1 MASGPESSRTCPGR
15 SERSDRVTSHQLLQ
29 LALRSTA
36 VGYVLFLIFVP
47 LAALAQQ
54 SIAAGLDRFIQDVA
68 APQAAAALW
77 LTVETA
83 AIATAINAIFGTLS
97 AVVLVRYEFPG
108 RWLLNALVDLPFA
121 IPTLVAGLM
130 IAAIYGP
137 TSVLGTWLQEGG
149 MTVLY
154 NQPGII
160 LAMLFVTMPFTIRSL
175 QPVLMGLERDQE
187 EAAFTLGASPWLT
200 FWKVTVP
207 SVLPGLLTGIFLT
220 FVRALGEFGSIVI
233 VAGNIPM
240 KTQVASVYVYGEI
253 ESYNPQAATSVSVL
267 ILLISFLV
275 LLLLERLTRR
285 PGERVPRWLRWN
297 GTRGSRRAEAT
308 LPTAAI

>member
-1 MASGPESSRTCPGR
+1 M
-15 SERSDRVTSHQLLQ
+15 TSHILLS
-29 LALRSTA
+29 LALRSAA
-36 VGYVLFLIFVP
+36 VGYVLVLIFLP

-54 SIAAGLDRFIQDVA
+54 SVAAGIDRFIQDIS
-68 APQAAAALW
+68 APQAAAALR

-83 AIATAINAIFGTLS
+83 AIATAINALFGTLS
-97 AVVLVRYEFPG
+97 AFVLVRYEFPG

-137 TSVLGTWLQEGG
+137 TSLLGTWLQQGG
-149 MTVLY
+149 MAVLY

-175 QPVLMGLERDQE
+175 QPVLMGLDRDQE
-187 EAAFTLGASPWLT
+187 EAAFTLGASPWMT
-200 FWKVTVP
+200 FCKVTVP
-207 SVLPGLLTGIFLT
+207 SILPGLLTGVFLT

-253 ESYNPQAATSVSVL
+253 ESYNPQAATSVSML
-267 ILLISFLV
+267 ILFISFLV

-285 PGERVPRWLRWN
+285 PGERLPRLFQW
-297 GTRGSRRAEAT
+297 TRGRDERGNGS
-308 LPTAAI
+308 PVPSGAA

>member
-1 MASGPESSRTCPGR
+1 M
-15 SERSDRVTSHQLLQ
+15 TSHMLLS

-36 VGYVLFLIFVP
+36 VGYVLVLIFLP

-54 SIAAGLDRFIQDVA
+54 SIAAGLDRFIQDLA
-68 APQAAAALW
+68 APQAAAALR

-83 AIATAINAIFGTLS
+83 AIATAINAVFGTLS
-97 AVVLVRYEFPG
+97 ALVLVRYEFPG

-137 TSVLGTWLQEGG
+137 TSLLGTWLQQGG
-149 MTVLY
+149 MAVLY

-175 QPVLMGLERDQE
+175 QPVLMGLDRDQE
-187 EAAFTLGASPWLT
+187 EAAFTLGASPWMT

-253 ESYNPQAATSVSVL
+253 ESYNPQAATSVSVF
-267 ILLISFLV
+267 ILLISFVV

-285 PGERVPRWLRWN
+285 PGERLPRWFQWARAKD
-297 GTRGSRRAEAT
+297 GREDGSAVST
-308 LPTAAI
+308 VAI

>member
-1 MASGPESSRTCPGR
+1 
-15 SERSDRVTSHQLLQ
+15 
-29 LALRSTA
+29 
-36 VGYVLFLIFVP
+36 VGYVFALIFLP
-47 LAALAQQ
+47 LAVLTWQ
-54 SIAAGLDRFIQDVA
+54 SVEAGLDRFLQDLA
-68 APQAAAALW
+68 APQATAALW
-77 LTVETA
+77 LTLETA
-83 AIATAINAIFGTLS
+83 AIATIMNAAFGTVS

-137 TSVLGTWLQEGG
+137 TSILGSWLQQGG
-149 MTVLY
+149 MAVLY
-154 NQPGII
+154 NRPGII

-187 EAAFTLGASPWLT
+187 EAAFTLGAGPWTT
-200 FWKVTVP
+200 FWKITVP
-207 SVLPGLLTGIFLT
+207 SVLPGLLTGVFLT

-267 ILLISFLV
+267 ILMLSFLA
-275 LLLLERLTRR
+275 LLLLERLTRP
-285 PGERVPRWLRWN
+285 PGERLPRWVPRTF
-297 GTRGSRRAEAT
+297 GGPIRREAEQ
-308 LPTAAI
+308 PTVAA

>member
-1 MASGPESSRTCPGR
+1 M
-15 SERSDRVTSHQLLQ
+15 LLS

-36 VGYVLFLIFVP
+36 VGYVLVLIFLP

-54 SIAAGLDRFIQDVA
+54 SAAAGLDRFIQDLS

-77 LTVETA
+77 LTLETA
-83 AIATAINAIFGTLS
+83 AIATAINAVFGTLS

-137 TSVLGTWLQEGG
+137 TSLLGTWLQQGG
-149 MTVLY
+149 MAVLY

-175 QPVLMGLERDQE
+175 QPVLMGLDRDQE
-187 EAAFTLGASPWLT
+187 EAAFTLGASAWMT
-200 FWKVTVP
+200 FLKVTVP

-267 ILLISFLV
+267 ILLISFAV

-285 PGERVPRWLRWN
+285 PGERWPRVFQWRRERTGQGD
-297 GTRGSRRAEAT
+297 GTAVAGAR
-308 LPTAAI
+308 

>member
-1 MASGPESSRTCPGR
+1 M
-15 SERSDRVTSHQLLQ
+15 TSHMLLS
-29 LALRSTA
+29 LALRSAA
-36 VGYVLFLIFVP
+36 VGYVLVLIFLP
-47 LAALAQQ
+47 LAALAQR
-54 SIAAGLDRFIQDVA
+54 SVAAGLDRFLQDLA

-83 AIATAINAIFGTLS
+83 AIATAINAVFGTLS
-97 AVVLVRYEFPG
+97 ALVLVRYEFPG

-137 TSVLGTWLQEGG
+137 TSLLGTWLQQGG
-149 MTVLY
+149 MAMLY
-154 NQPGII
+154 NQPGIV

-175 QPVLMGLERDQE
+175 QPVLMGLDRDQE
-187 EAAFTLGASPWLT
+187 EAAFTLGTSPWMT

-207 SVLPGLLTGIFLT
+207 SVLPGLLTGVFLT

-285 PGERVPRWLRWN
+285 PGERLPRLLQGLRRSGERGN
-297 GTRGSRRAEAT
+297 GSVV
-308 LPTAAI
+308 PTAAV

>member
-1 MASGPESSRTCPGR
+1 MT
-15 SERSDRVTSHQLLQ
+15 THFLLR

-36 VGYVLFLIFVP
+36 VGYVLVLIFLP

-54 SIAAGLDRFIQDVA
+54 SVTAGLDRFLQDLA

-83 AIATAINAIFGTLS
+83 AIATVINGILGTLS
-97 AVVLVRYEFPG
+97 AIVLVRYEFPG

-137 TSVLGTWLQEGG
+137 TSLLGTWLQQGG
-149 MTVLY
+149 MAVLY

-187 EAAFTLGASPWLT
+187 EAAFTLGASPWMT

-207 SVLPGLLTGIFLT
+207 SVLPGLLTGVFLT

-275 LLLLERLTRR
+275 LLLLERWTRP
-285 PGERVPRWLRWN
+285 PGERLPRLLRWANTRDEQGN
-297 GTRGSRRAEAT
+297 GSAV
-308 LPTAAI
+308 PAAAS

>member
-1 MASGPESSRTCPGR
+1 M
-15 SERSDRVTSHQLLQ
+15 TSHMLLR
-29 LALRSTA
+29 LAIRATA
-36 VGYVLFLIFVP
+36 VGYVLVLIFLP
-47 LAALAQQ
+47 LAALGHQ
-54 SIAAGLDRFIQDVA
+54 SVAAGLVRFFQDIST
-68 APQAAAALW
+68 PQAAAAFW

-83 AIATAINAIFGTLS
+83 AIATVVNALFGTLS

-130 IAAIYGP
+130 IAALYGP
-137 TSVLGTWLQEGG
+137 TSVLGTWLQQGG

-187 EAAFTLGASPWLT
+187 EAAFTLGASPWMT

-207 SVLPGLLTGIFLT
+207 SVLPGLLTGVFLT

-267 ILLISFLV
+267 ILLISFLA
-275 LLLLERLTRR
+275 LLLLERLIRR
-285 PGERVPRWLRWN
+285 PGERIPRLFERVHQ
-297 GTRGSRRAEAT
+297 GPDQEETSA
-308 LPTAAI
+308 LPAVAQ

>member
-1 MASGPESSRTCPGR
+1 
-15 SERSDRVTSHQLLQ
+15 VTTHLL
-29 LALRSTA
+29 LRIALRSTA
-36 VGYVLFLIFVP
+36 VGYVLVLIFLP

-54 SIAAGLDRFIQDVA
+54 SVTAGIDRFLQDLA

-83 AIATAINAIFGTLS
+83 AIATVINGVLGTLS

-137 TSVLGTWLQEGG
+137 TSVLGTWLQQGG
-149 MTVLY
+149 MAVLY

-187 EAAFTLGASPWLT
+187 EAAFTLGADPWTT

-207 SVLPGLLTGIFLT
+207 SVLPGLLTGVFLT

-267 ILLISFLV
+267 ILFISFV
-275 LLLLERLTRR
+275 ALLLLERLTRP
-285 PGERVPRWLRWN
+285 PGERLPRCFQWTGGRVE
-297 GTRGSRRAEAT
+297 RGSDSAM
-308 LPTAAI
+308 PTAAN

>member
-1 MASGPESSRTCPGR
+1 M
-15 SERSDRVTSHQLLQ
+15 TSHRLLS

-36 VGYVLFLIFVP
+36 VGYVLVLIFLP

-54 SIAAGLDRFIQDVA
+54 SVAAGLDRFIQDIA

-83 AIATAINAIFGTLS
+83 AIATAINALFGTLS
-97 AVVLVRYEFPG
+97 ALVLVRYEFTG

-137 TSVLGTWLQEGG
+137 TSLLGTWLQQGG
-149 MTVLY
+149 MAVLY

-175 QPVLMGLERDQE
+175 QPVLMGLDRDQE
-187 EAAFTLGASPWLT
+187 EAAFTLGASPWMT

-207 SVLPGLLTGIFLT
+207 SVLPGLLTGVFLT

-267 ILLISFLV
+267 ILFISFLV

-285 PGERVPRWLRWN
+285 PGERLPRLFQW
-297 GTRGSRRAEAT
+297 TRERGERGKSSAVS
-308 LPTAAI
+308 TAAV

>member
-1 MASGPESSRTCPGR
+1 M
-15 SERSDRVTSHQLLQ
+15 TSHMLLS
-29 LALRSTA
+29 LALRSAA
-36 VGYVLFLIFVP
+36 VGYVLLLIFLP
-47 LAALAQQ
+47 LAALGQQ
-54 SIAAGLDRFIQDVA
+54 SVAAGWDRFIQDLS

-83 AIATAINAIFGTLS
+83 AIATAINAVFGTLS
-97 AVVLVRYEFPG
+97 ALVLVRYEFPG

-137 TSVLGTWLQEGG
+137 TSVIGTWLQQGG
-149 MTVLY
+149 LTVLY

-187 EAAFTLGASPWLT
+187 EAAFTLGASPWMT

-207 SVLPGLLTGIFLT
+207 SVLPGLLTGVFLT

-267 ILLISFLV
+267 ILLISFVV

-285 PGERVPRWLRWN
+285 PGERLPQLFRWS
-297 GTRGSRRAEAT
+297 SRNEQPGQDSAV
-308 LPTAAI
+308 PTAAH

>member
-1 MASGPESSRTCPGR
+1 MTA
-15 SERSDRVTSHQLLQ
+15 HLLLS
-29 LALRSTA
+29 LALRSAA
-36 VGYVLFLIFVP
+36 VDYVLVLIFLP

-54 SIAAGLDRFIQDVA
+54 SVATGWDRFIQDLS

-83 AIATAINAIFGTLS
+83 AIATAINAVFGTMS
-97 AVVLVRYEFPG
+97 ALVLVRYEFPG

-137 TSVLGTWLQEGG
+137 TSLLGTWLQQGG
-149 MTVLY
+149 MAVLY

-175 QPVLMGLERDQE
+175 QPVLMGLDRDQE
-187 EAAFTLGASPWLT
+187 EAAFTLGASPWMT

-207 SVLPGLLTGIFLT
+207 SVLPGLLTGVFLT

-285 PGERVPRWLRWN
+285 PGERLPRLLQWTRRRERLRQ
-297 GTRGSRRAEAT
+297 GSAVS
-308 LPTAAI
+308 TAAI